1 MISNLKI
8 NFEPAVTVSA
18 RQIIQKLTATNRN
31 RTNITE
37 KRGEMFDERINMKRK
52 EEKYRFYSKTFRCG
66 SIVPLPD

>member
-31 RTNITE
+31 ITE
-37 KRGEMFDERINMKRK
+37 KRGEMFDERINIEKKGRK
-52 EEKYRFYSKTFRCG
+52 
-66 SIVPLPD
+66 IPLLFKNFPLWIDCSSS